1 MTKRLRP
8 QMLDAP
14 RSLLP
19 SSLHVGKA
27 WKSGVE
33 NCDWRVVVVMVVADD
48 GGC

>member
-19 SSLHVGKA
+19 SSLHVRKSVEKLGGKLRL
-27 WKSGVE
+27 E
-33 NCDWRVVVVMVVADD
+33 
-48 GGC
+48 GGGGGGGR